1 MKFVK
6 RAACALLSLVMLGGV
21 FAGCTGAPSGEEPVP
36 PSGEEPAPPSGEDP
50 VGELFEPE
58 MNNTTKVGMSAEY
71 LGTVPRTLPEVSD
84 GGLGRYPVYG
94 GNNSFTQEEREAII
108 AENNALVSSSSTY
121 DAMDAEGNLSLNGI
135 PTGKKLY
142 KHSAAAGMYEGDVA
156 DDEPALVKRLTYR
169 SRSRGN
175 LITGLYAPA
184 GEVLKIEMSARDLA
198 ASGGVKVFIGQ
209 ALAVPRGGSQSNNIW
224 AARQLD
230 RMPVI
235 LNTMTV
241 SEQVGYVGAYLGGPV
256 YVQPVRA
263 GAEFTVTV
271 SGAVAYSHYVWGYTT
286 REEFERNSRS
296 SAPYFDL
303 EVWDDGVRHSG
314 PKARVEQFGYDDLT
328 AAAVFWDKVS
338 LVSNRV
344 PAGSSGDLGIT
355 FLYDPFVAAGSMVA
369 FVGNHTVNCP
379 LSCFS
384 AALDIRSAVDDASDS
399 FWGVIHEYNH
409 HYQRFGFAPGDE
421 VTNNAV
427 SLVEYSLF
435 TRISAGRKLGSA
447 AEGSYSTGWNRYTN
461 PSWSL
466 RQTLANAGTN
476 SNLDSYANLL
486 HAFGQD
492 AFIRA
497 AQNGNGQGGADAWY
511 RAVSDATQY
520 DMTYYFTGL
529 LHQTVSAGVLSEYAA
544 KDLPVFV
551 PVASI
556 YQTGRSYLS
565 DGKIC
570 YSRTAEPYG
579 IEAGKPFELDFNENI
594 VAPQGVTVTV
604 KSVTQPENGTLE
616 KLREGVYRYTPG
628 AGHRDS
634 GRIYVT
640 LGIVKDDGAFE
651 AEDVTL
657 VVELRQEQYKPD
669 VLERTVYTY
678 TAENMYRDVEEAV
691 SNNFAG
697 YESVKK
703 EDNENRVQN
712 GNAEI
717 WEPSPGQNA
726 VMVVEGKFR
735 IPSDGKYRVALRG
748 RRQAA
753 LYLSTDGG
761 KSYERAARLD
771 NQTNS
776 PDFDFTNE
784 EHYCDRMFSGGQWV
798 RFRAVLLVTY
808 GGSFIG
814 VGLGRFSGENV
825 RVSYLNAYRNA
836 YEYEPFSSDYFYGRA
851 YSYDYHDDGGAEQS
865 LVGTNYRPWD
875 ASYDIGNLFDDD
887 PENFIHSD
895 QSSFITESSPFE
907 LTVDLG
913 RTVRANTFTIYGEP
927 SRQYQPKDFVLYGGT
942 AADALEVIAEVED
955 GARTGNNVVVSFAE
969 RDLRYYKLVV
979 TDTHAVGRK
988 YIAFRRAE
996 VSFAV
1001 PGGTLVSP
1009 DDARLVYRG
1018 AWELSQA
1025 LSTFG
1030 HAYLGTDAE
1039 LSFEFTGTRFA
1050 VRSAAGAPCAFE
1062 VYIDGRKVGAA
1073 AQSASG
1079 AGAVSYLSEA
1089 LPQGAHTVVLRGDIS
1104 ADSLVFWD

>member
-1 MKFVK
+1 MKFLQ

-21 FAGCTGAPSGEEPVP
+21 LTGCSGAPAEPDTP
-36 PSGEEPAPPSGEDP
+36 PSGEEPAPPSVEEP
-50 VGELFEPE
+50 VGERFVPE
-58 MNNTTKVGMSAEY
+58 MNNTTKVGMSAKY

-84 GGLGRYPVYG
+84 GGLERYPVYG
-94 GNNSFTQEEREAII
+94 GSDSFTQEEREAII
-108 AENNALVSSSSTY
+108 AENNALVASSSTY
-121 DAMDAEGNLSLNGI
+121 DAMDAEGNLYLGGA
-135 PTGKKLY
+135 PTGGKLY

-156 DDEPALVKRLTYR
+156 DDEPALVKQLSIRAR
-169 SRSRGN
+169 SGGN
-175 LITGLYAPA
+175 HITGLYAPA
-184 GEVLKIEMSARDLA
+184 GEVIKIEMSGKDLA
-198 ASGGVKVFIGQ
+198 ATGGLKVLIGQ
-209 ALAVPRGGSQSNNIW
+209 ALTNGQANNIW
-224 AARQLD
+224 AARQLV

-241 SEQVGYVGAYLGGPV
+241 SEEVGYVGSYLGGPI
-256 YVQPVRA
+256 YIQPVNA

-271 SGAVAYSHYVWGYTT
+271 SGGVAYSHYIWGYTT

-296 SAPYFDL
+296 SAPYFDF
-303 EVWDDGVRHSG
+303 EVWDDAVRHSG
-314 PKARVEQFGYDDLT
+314 PKARAEQFDYDELT
-328 AAAVFWDKVS
+328 AAAVFWDKIS

-344 PAGSSGDLGIT
+344 PAGSGGDTGIT

-369 FVGNHTVNCP
+369 FVGRHTVNCP
-379 LSCFS
+379 LYCFS
-384 AALDIRSAVDDASDS
+384 AALDVTSAADNASDA

-435 TRISAGRKLGSA
+435 TRVSANRKLGNA
-447 AEGSYSTGWNRYTN
+447 DEGSYATGWNRYTN

-466 RQTLANAGTN
+466 KQTLANAGTN
-476 SNLDSYANLL
+476 SSLDSYANLL

-497 AQNGNGQGGADAWY
+497 TQNGNGQGGADAWY

-520 DMTYYFTGL
+520 DMTYYFTEL
-529 LHQTVSAGVLSEYAA
+529 LHQEVSSGVLSEYAA

-565 DGKIC
+565 AGKTC

-616 KLREGVYRYTPG
+616 KSREGVYLYTPS
-628 AGHRDS
+628 ADHRDS
-634 GRIYVT
+634 GKIYVT
-640 LGIVKDDGAFE
+640 LGIVKDDGAFA

-678 TAENMYRDVEEAV
+678 TAENMYSSVDEAV
-691 SNNFAG
+691 ANNFAG
-697 YESVKK
+697 YESVTE

-776 PDFDFTNE
+776 PEFDLTNA
-784 EHYCDRMFSGGQWV
+784 EHYCDMTFREGEWV
-798 RFRAVLLVTY
+798 RFKAVLLVTY

-814 VGLGRFSGENV
+814 VGLGKFSGENV
-825 RVSYLNAYRNA
+825 QVSYLNAYRNS
-836 YEYEPFSSDYFYGRA
+836 YEYEPFTSGYFYTRA
-851 YSYDYHDDGGAEQS
+851 YSYDHAES
-865 LVGTNYRPWD
+865 AGRGTLVSSRYSPWD
-875 ASYDIGNLFDDD
+875 ASYSIDNLFDEDD
-887 PENFIHSD
+887 ANFIHSD
-895 QSSFITESSPFE
+895 RSGISAENPFE
-907 LTVDLG
+907 MTVDLG
-913 RTVRANTFTIYGEP
+913 KTVRANTFTIYGEP

-942 AADALEVIAEVED
+942 AADDLDVIAEVND
-955 GARTGNNVVVSFAE
+955 SARTGNNVVVTFAE
-969 RDLRYYKLVV
+969 RDLRYYKLIV
-979 TDTHAVGRK
+979 TDTHAGGPK

-996 VSFAV
+996 ISYSVL
-1001 PGGTLVSP
+1001 GGALVSP
-1009 DDARLVYRG
+1009 DDACLAYRG
-1018 AWELSQA
+1018 EWALSQT
-1025 LSTFG
+1025 LSSFG
-1030 HAYLGTDAE
+1030 HVYVGKNAE

-1050 VRSAAGAPCAFE
+1050 VFSSAENYGAFE
-1062 VYIDGRKVGAA
+1062 VYIDGKKVGTAA
-1073 AQSASG
+1073 PSASG
-1079 AGAVSYLSEA
+1079 ACAVAYLSEELSA
-1089 LPQGAHTVVLRGDIS
+1089 GAHTVTLRGS
-1104 ADSLVFWD
+1104 MNVDSLAFWA